1 MKPFVACFVLVLP
14 AAAYPSSMN
23 YCDHN
28 CMAAKT
34 PGGSF
39 GSMGIATFSDPI
51 TDAGC
56 KITTDV
62 PSAGFTSGT
71 AYTVTVTS
79 ANALAQRVS
88 CSTGSFGNA
97 AYANIGYKVT
107 TMGHSWTAPSSGT
120 EASFVALC
128 GDSSIMNLAATVTVS
143 AATTTSTTAMS
154 TTTTSADTTATT
166 TDADTST
173 AATTDADT
181 STSATTSVAGT
192 STVGMT
198 SSTVG
203 QMSGGAAQ
211 ATATLLS
218 SIFMTY
224 FLRI

>member
-56 KITTDV
+56 KITTD
-62 PSAGFTSGT
+62 AGFTSGT

-120 EASFVALC
+120 EASFVAL
-128 GDSSIMNLAATVTVS
+128 TVS